1 MCPWLCLEEGYI
13 SRNVLLTVIKGRLSC
28 WSRTLL
34 FQSIII
40 NRKILKLLIIKKLKK
55 LSSKVFTNFITK
67 KLQINMTMNVVN
79 TTSTIKQIHVE
90 LLLLL
95 AADPRDA

>member
-1 MCPWLCLEEGYI
+1 M
-13 SRNVLLTVIKGRLSC
+13 NQ
-28 WSRTLL
+28 
-34 FQSIII
+34 QSFY
-40 NRKILKLLIIKKLKK
+40 K
-55 LSSKVFTNFITK
+55 FYYK
-67 KLQINMTMNVVN
+67 KLQIDMTMNVVN

>member
-40 NRKILKLLIIKKLKK
+40 NRKILKLLIIKKLKNEPAK
-55 LSSKVFTNFITK
+55 F
-67 KLQINMTMNVVN
+67 LQI
-79 TTSTIKQIHVE
+79 
-90 LLLLL
+90 LLQKITN
-95 AADPRDA
+95 

>member
-13 SRNVLLTVIKGRLSC
+13 SQNVLLTVIKGRLSC

-40 NRKILKLLIIKKLKK
+40 NRKILKLLIIKKLKNEAAK
-55 LSSKVFTNFITK
+55 F
-67 KLQINMTMNVVN
+67 LQI
-79 TTSTIKQIHVE
+79 
-90 LLLLL
+90 LLQKITN
-95 AADPRDA
+95 